1 MATRTRR
8 RKTPSEVFFKHAKK
22 FVADESRAGLS
33 RVQWI
38 PGFGITATDGHVLI
52 LWKAQMEPNKPGCTG
67 PDAPLQFY
75 ADGGLADKPLD
86 YPDIAPLMER
96 YRNQVEYQFHIP
108 GDALPEWVELHKAAA
123 AVAKV
128 TDDTLKTIE
137 LKTAKDNS
145 QRFVLESFKQ
155 ISAGH
160 VCYKIDHLK
169 TKNDVEPSV
178 PAGFS
183 IRYNAEY
190 MANILQLIK
199 EMNGIQ
205 AVTVKLPKDDSNP
218 IILESLALEA
228 LLMPIRRN
236 R

>member
-8 RKTPSEVFFKHAKK
+8 RKTPSEILFKHAKK
-22 FVADESRAGLS
+22 FVADESRGGLS
-33 RVQWI
+33 RVQWT
-38 PGFGITATDGHVLI
+38 PGFGITATDGHTLI
-52 LWKAQMEPNKPGCTG
+52 LWKAQTEPNKPGCTG

-75 ADGGLADKPLD
+75 ADGAPADRPLT

-96 YRNQVEYQFHIP
+96 YRNKVEYQFHIP
-108 GDALPEWVELHKAAA
+108 GDALPEWMELHKVAVT
-123 AVAKV
+123 VAK
-128 TDDTLKTIE
+128 TADDAFKTVV
-137 LKTAKDNS
+137 LKTAEDNS
-145 QRFVLESFKQ
+145 QRFSLELEKQ

-160 VCYKIDHLK
+160 ISYKIDFLRA
-169 TKNDVEPSV
+169 KNDVEPSV